1 VTLVNAIVQ
10 GVLLGGMYALFA
22 TGLSLMFGVMRVVNL
37 AHGDFAVL
45 GAFFAL
51 VLVDS
56 AGLSPLVTLLIVVPG
71 MAAFGYLLQRGLLQR
86 TVGASPLPALLVT
99 FGLSIVVQNLLLQ
112 LFSADQRR
120 LQLGSF
126 ETGSFQIA
134 DDLAI
139 GYFPAVVFAIAVA
152 LLVGLSLF
160 LRRTQLGRLMRAT
173 SDDQETARLMG
184 VDSRNMYAL
193 ATAIAFATVAL
204 AGVLNGVQTNFSPAS
219 GPTLLIFAFEAVIIG
234 GLGNLWGTLLG
245 GIVLGVAQNV
255 GAWIEPAQQV
265 LAGHLVF
272 LLVLALRPQGLI
284 AKGAPV

>member
-1 VTLVNAIVQ
+1 VNAIVQ

-45 GAFFAL
+45 AAFFAL
-51 VLVDS
+51 VLVDH
-56 AGLSPLVTLLIVVPG
+56 LSLAPLVTLLIVVPG
-71 MAAFGYLLQRGLLQR
+71 MAVFGYLLQRGLLQR
-86 TVGASPLPALLVT
+86 TVGESPLPALLVT
-99 FGLSIVVQNLLLQ
+99 FGLSIVVQNLLLE

-126 ETGSFQIA
+126 ETGSVHLT

-184 VDSRNMYAL
+184 VDSRNMYAF

-204 AGVLNGVQTNFSPAS
+204 AGILNGVRTDFSPAA

-234 GLGNLWGTLLG
+234 GLGSLWGTLLG
-245 GIVLGVAQNV
+245 GMVLGVAQNI
-255 GAWIEPAQQV
+255 GAWIDPAQQV

-272 LLVLALRPQGLI
+272 LLVLALRPQGLV
-284 AKGAPV
+284 AKGAPA

>member
-1 VTLVNAIVQ
+1 MTLVNAVVQ

-56 AGLSPLVTLLIVVPG
+56 AGLSPLATLLIVVPG
-71 MAAFGYLLQRGLLQR
+71 MAAFGYVLQRGLLQR
-86 TVGASPLPALLVT
+86 AVVASPLPALLVT
-99 FGLSIVVQNLLLQ
+99 FGMSIVVQNLLLE

-120 LQLGSF
+120 LQIGSL
-126 ETGSFQIA
+126 ETGSFRIT

-139 GYFPAVVFAIAVA
+139 GYFPALVFVIAVA

-160 LRRTQLGRLMRAT
+160 LRYTQLGRLMRAT

-184 VDSRNMYAL
+184 VDNRHMYAF
-193 ATAIAFATVAL
+193 AAAIAFATVAL

-234 GLGNLWGTLLG
+234 GLGSLWGTLLG
-245 GIVLGVAQNV
+245 GIVLGVAQTV

-272 LLVLALRPQGLI
+272 LLVLALRPRGLL
-284 AKGAPV
+284 AKGAPA

>member
-1 VTLVNAIVQ
+1 
-10 GVLLGGMYALFA
+10 M
-22 TGLSLMFGVMRVVNL
+22 
-37 AHGDFAVL
+37 
-45 GAFFAL
+45 
-51 VLVDS
+51 
-56 AGLSPLVTLLIVVPG
+56 
-71 MAAFGYLLQRGLLQR
+71 
-86 TVGASPLPALLVT
+86 
-99 FGLSIVVQNLLLQ
+99 
-112 LFSADQRR
+112 
-120 LQLGSF
+120 
-126 ETGSFQIA
+126 
-134 DDLAI
+134 
-139 GYFPAVVFAIAVA
+139 VFAIAVA

-184 VDSRNMYAL
+184 VDSRNMYAF

-234 GLGNLWGTLLG
+234 GLGSLWGTLLG

-272 LLVLALRPQGLI
+272 LLVLASVRRGCSRRAPRHDRARDSSIRATTSTRVSGGGLLVLGVVALAMLPYVVVPSQVFGVIDLLVFVVLATMWNLLAGYGGMVSVGQQAYIGIGAYGLVYLADQLGVNAFLAVPLVAVHRRRDRPSRCPTSRSGWW
-284 AKGAPV
+284 AGTSRSAPG

>member
-1 VTLVNAIVQ
+1 MTLVNAIVQ

-37 AHGDFAVL
+37 AHGDFAVF
-45 GAFFAL
+45 GSFFAL

-56 AGLSPLVTLLIVVPG
+56 ASLSPLVTLLIVVPG
-71 MAAFGYLLQRGLLQR
+71 MAAFGYVLQRGLLER
-86 TVGASPLPALLVT
+86 TVVASPLPALLVT
-99 FGLSIVVQNLLLQ
+99 FGLSIVVQNLLLEF
-112 LFSADQRR
+112 FSADQRR

-126 ETGSFQIA
+126 ETSSFQVT

-160 LRRTQLGRLMRAT
+160 LRRTQVGRLMRAT

-184 VDSRNMYAL
+184 VDNRNMYAF
-193 ATAIAFATVAL
+193 AAAIAFATVGL
-204 AGVLNGVQTNFSPAS
+204 AGVLNGVQTNFSPAT

-234 GLGNLWGTLLG
+234 GLGSLWGTLLG
-245 GIVLGVAQNV
+245 GVVLGVAQNV

-272 LLVLALRPQGLI
+272 LLVLALRPRGLL

>member
-1 VTLVNAIVQ
+1 MTLVNAIVQ
-10 GVLLGGMYALFA
+10 GVLLGGIYALFA
-22 TGLSLMFGVMRVVNL
+22 TGLSLMFGVMRIVNL

-45 GAFFAL
+45 GSFFAL
-51 VLVDS
+51 VLVDAAS
-56 AGLSPLVTLLIVVPG
+56 LSPFVTLLIVVPG
-71 MAAFGYLLQRGLLQR
+71 MAAFGYLLQRGVLER
-86 TVGASPLPALLVT
+86 TVVESPLPALLVT

-112 LFSADQRR
+112 FFSADQRR
-120 LQLGSF
+120 LVIGSF
-126 ETGSFQIA
+126 ETASLRIT

-139 GYFPAVVFAIAVA
+139 GYYPAVVFVVAVA

-160 LRRTQLGRLMRAT
+160 LRRTQSGRLMRAT

-184 VDSRNMYAL
+184 VDNRHMYAV
-193 ATAIAFATVAL
+193 AAAIAFATVGL
-204 AGVLNGVQTNFSPAS
+204 AGVLNGVQSNFSPAA

-272 LLVLALRPQGLI
+272 LLVLALRPQGLL